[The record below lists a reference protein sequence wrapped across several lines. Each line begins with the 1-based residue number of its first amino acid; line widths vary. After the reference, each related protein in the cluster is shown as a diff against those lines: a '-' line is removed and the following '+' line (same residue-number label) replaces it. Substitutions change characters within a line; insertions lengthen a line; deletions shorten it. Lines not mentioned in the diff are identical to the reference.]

1 MPAKDEHT
9 LAAEIEALKDDITF
23 LTARAEVAEED
34 ALDAWHTLVKVH
46 AEFAKRGGDA
56 LFKENRTEYLAK
68 LAAAGQRI
76 AALSGQ

>member
-1 MPAKDEHT
+1 MTQHVAHRASDEIAQ
-9 LAAEIEALKDDITF
+9 LREEIIF

-34 ALDAWHTLVKVH
+34 ALDAWHALVKVH

-68 LAAAGQRI
+68 LAAAGKRI
-76 AALSGQ
+76 AAVSA

>member
-1 MPAKDEHT
+1 MPKDEHA
-9 LAAEIEALKDDITF
+9 LAAEIETLKDDITF

-46 AEFAKRGGDA
+46 AEFAKRGGDT